1 MTPAVAIAL
10 SSLLQAAPAPVPAPA
25 PAPARTS
32 PPAAKSAAK
41 SAATE
46 DPLLAADLAILARL
60 DQPFDQPRTFK
71 DITAREVV
79 DAVRVETGLDVEIDR
94 QAVGSGGGWELIRVN
109 CVAKTPRQALDTVA
123 TAISDGIREIH
134 LDVAAGLPVFTDS
147 SSAPRLAAVRH
158 HDLRPI
164 LRRRDGRE
172 RPTAELVAEIADT
185 LQNAIAPDSWIGNGG
200 DGGWTRVLD
209 STLIV
214 SATPARQQAIIRFL
228 AGLEASLPSPTVLW
242 RIRVVEVAGEVAEE
256 DLITVLGS
264 AAELDTLIAEGGARL
279 VGAPKVEATRTEPAS
294 VKVGDGGDALEI
306 SIEPIAG
313 SAAFAI
319 RAVETRGGAMRSLT
333 LRALDGLRSCGL
345 VEGDGGRLLL
355 EVLGDDPAAP
365 R

>member
-1 MTPAVAIAL
+1 MTPAVAIAIAL
-10 SSLLQAAPAPVPAPA
+10 STLLQAAPAPAPA
-25 PAPARTS
+25 PAAAA
-32 PPAAKSAAK
+32 PPAAK

-79 DAVRVETGLDVEIDR
+79 DAVRDATGVDVEIDR
-94 QAVGSGGGWELIRVN
+94 QAVGSGGGWELIRIN
-109 CVAKTPRQALDTVA
+109 CVAQTPRQALDTVA
-123 TAISDGIREIH
+123 EAISDGVREIY

-172 RPTAELVAEIADT
+172 RPTAELMAEIAET
-185 LQNAIAPDSWIGNGG
+185 LQDGIAPDSWIGNGG
-200 DGGWTRVLD
+200 DGGWMRVLD

-228 AGLEASLPSPTVLW
+228 AGLEASLPSPTILW
-242 RIRVVEVAGEVAEE
+242 RIRIVEVAGEVTEE
-256 DLITVLGS
+256 DLVTVLGS
-264 AAELDTLIAEGGARL
+264 AAELDTLLAEGGARL
-279 VGAPKVEATRTEPAS
+279 VGAPKIEAVRTEQAS
-294 VKVGDGGDALEI
+294 VKIGQDADAVEV

-313 SAAFAI
+313 SAAFAV
-319 RAVETRGGAMRSLT
+319 RAVETRGGAARSLV
-333 LRALDGLRSCGL
+333 LRALDGLRTCGL
-345 VEGDGGRLLL
+345 VESNGRRLLL
-355 EVLGDDPAAP
+355 EVAGEGRATAK
-365 R
+365 